1 MRLLLDSHTLFWAIS
16 EDRKLSGTAQRLIL
30 DEENDVFYSPV
41 NLYEITFKAHRGRM
55 PEAARH
61 VPETALASGFEE
73 LALTSLHLVHAARLD
88 WSHGDPW
95 DRILLAQAT
104 LEDLHL
110 VSVDEAFDA
119 RTDRRLW

>member
-16 EDRKLSGTAQRLIL
+16 EDQKLSGKARRLIL
-30 DEENDVFYSPV
+30 DEDNDVFYSPV

-55 PEAARH
+55 PAAAMQ
-61 VPETALASGFEE
+61 VAETALTSGFEE
-73 LALTSLHLVHAARLD
+73 LPLTTLHLLHAARLD

-95 DRILLAQAT
+95 DRIILAQAT
-104 LEDLHL
+104 LEDLYL
-110 VSVDEAFDA
+110 VSVDEAFDV

>member
-1 MRLLLDSHTLFWAIS
+1 MRLLLDSHTLFWAVS

-61 VPETALASGFEE
+61 VPETALASGFKE
-73 LALTSLHLVHAARLD
+73 LGLTSLHLVHAARLD

-104 LEDLHL
+104 LEDLYL

>member
-16 EDRKLSGTAQRLIL
+16 EDQKLSGTARRLML
-30 DEENDVFYSPV
+30 DEDNDVFYSPV
-41 NLYEITFKAHRGRM
+41 NLYKITFKAHRGRM
-55 PEAARH
+55 AVAAMHVPEAAL
-61 VPETALASGFEE
+61 TSGFKE
-73 LALTSLHLVHAARLD
+73 LALMSLHLVHAARLD

-104 LEDLHL
+104 LEDLYL

-119 RTDRRLW
+119 RTHRRLW

>member
-1 MRLLLDSHTLFWAIS
+1 MRLLLDSHTLFWAVS
-16 EDRKLSGTAQRLIL
+16 EDRKLSDTAQRLIL

>member
-16 EDRKLSGTAQRLIL
+16 QDHKLSGTARRLML
-30 DEENDVFYSPV
+30 DEDNDVFYSPV
-41 NLYEITFKAHRGRM
+41 NLYEITFKAQRRRM
-55 PEAARH
+55 PTAAMHVPEAAL
-61 VPETALASGFEE
+61 TSGFEE

-95 DRILLAQAT
+95 DRILLAQAA
-104 LEDLHL
+104 LEDLYL
-110 VSVDEAFDA
+110 VSVDKVFDA